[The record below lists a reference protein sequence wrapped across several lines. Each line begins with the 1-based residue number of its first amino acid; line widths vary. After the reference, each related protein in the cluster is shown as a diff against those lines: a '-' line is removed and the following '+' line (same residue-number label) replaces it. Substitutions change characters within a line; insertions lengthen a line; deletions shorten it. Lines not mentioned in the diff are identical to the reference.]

1 MNAIDVRQIVK
12 KFGDFT
18 AVNGISFAVEDGEIF
33 GLLGPNGAGK
43 STLIR
48 MLVTL
53 LPPTAGTAVV
63 NGFDIRKDADGV
75 RKSIGV
81 IPQAMTS
88 DLELSVEENLII
100 FAKLYSVPRQKRE
113 KLIDELLE
121 AVELTKWRTAPVK
134 NLSGGMRR
142 RVEIARGLV
151 HEPRIFF
158 LDEPTTGL
166 DPVSRVAV
174 WEMLTN
180 IKSHRQLTILITTH
194 YMDEADRLC
203 DRKRLAYHDSISRNG
218 GTSRGRCE
226 IALCAKHNAGRR
238 VRPLHR
244 AAVARRAAESLQLRH
259 AAQTRNAAMNR
270 MLAIIEREMR
280 KFFRSPALMM
290 VSMIFPLVQLIV
302 LGNAFGGKIRDA
314 RVGLV
319 DQDGGTQAL
328 RIREAFDSVRANM
341 RTFEP
346 VYYNNDKQAMEDV
359 RNGKIQGAVVI
370 PPQYSRR
377 VYEQSQ
383 PRIALI
389 VDNSD
394 NFMSSTLEDE
404 LTQITNALNNPTVE
418 PRMLQQTVLQIVELY
433 PYIEYMKYLL
443 PGSIALAMFVSVM
456 IGGGML
462 YIDDK
467 ARGVHE
473 GYLVTPI
480 TKAEL
485 VLGLNAASVV
495 KAVMVGVVITVVGC
509 LLAGVGTLFSFSTAL
524 GLLLMILLT
533 AAALNTMMFLLVVR
547 VDDPLVPRAIFGIL
561 NTLLF
566 FPSGAVYPIQAFPWW
581 LRGIARVD
589 PFTFAV
595 HGFKTLLLK
604 EAGLS
609 AIVPD
614 MF

>member
-1 MNAIDVRQIVK
+1 
-12 KFGDFT
+12 
-18 AVNGISFAVEDGEIF
+18 
-33 GLLGPNGAGK
+33 
-43 STLIR
+43 
-48 MLVTL
+48 
-53 LPPTAGTAVV
+53 
-63 NGFDIRKDADGV
+63 
-75 RKSIGV
+75 
-81 IPQAMTS
+81 
-88 DLELSVEENLII
+88 
-100 FAKLYSVPRQKRE
+100 
-113 KLIDELLE
+113 
-121 AVELTKWRTAPVK
+121 
-134 NLSGGMRR
+134 
-142 RVEIARGLV
+142 
-151 HEPRIFF
+151 
-158 LDEPTTGL
+158 
-166 DPVSRVAV
+166 
-174 WEMLTN
+174 
-180 IKSHRQLTILITTH
+180 
-194 YMDEADRLC
+194 
-203 DRKRLAYHDSISRNG
+203 
-218 GTSRGRCE
+218 
-226 IALCAKHNAGRR
+226 
-238 VRPLHR
+238 
-244 AAVARRAAESLQLRH
+244 
-259 AAQTRNAAMNR
+259 MNR

-480 TKAEL
+480 TKSEL
-485 VLGLNAASVV
+485 VFGLNAAGAI
-495 KAVMVGVVITVVGC
+495 KAVLTGVIITVIGSM
-509 LLAGVGTLFSFSTAL
+509 LAGVGTLFNPGTAL
-524 GLLLMILLT
+524 GLIIMILLT
-533 AAALNTMMFLLVVR
+533 SLAFNTMMFLLMVR
-547 VDDPLVPRAIFGIL
+547 VEDPLVPRAMFGIL

-566 FPSGAVYPIQAFPWW
+566 FPSGSIYPVQAFPWW
-581 LRGIARVD
+581 LRAIAKAD
-589 PFTFAV
+589 PFTYAV
-595 HGFKTLLLK
+595 HGFKSLLLK
-604 EAGLS
+604 ETGLS

-614 MF
+614 MVYLTVFAVITLSLATPLFKRTL